1 MGRQRSHG
9 RKDRALVVRAHAKIA
24 PQRGDGESRAKMLPE
39 RFVRTGDG
47 GEKRRL
53 EHRLEPLHANLRVPE
68 HTLKVRIERAQIEER
83 FVDVEN
89 EDTLHVGSTSGS
101 SAGAFGRGATGRK
114 SSGRDHWSQSVGR

>member
-68 HTLKVRIERAQIEER
+68 HTLKVRIEPAQIEDR
-83 FVDVEN
+83 FVNAEK
-89 EDTLHVGSTSGS
+89 EGTLHVGSPSGS
-101 SAGAFGRGATGRK
+101 TPGRFARGPTGGT
-114 SSGRDHWSQSVGR
+114 SPG